1 MTGIR
6 LDYVAL
12 LVLFLVNVGLPFVVD
27 LVTKRFAATPVKA
40 FTLLVLQ
47 LVASMVV
54 GFGATHNQGGVFDWS
69 AAVQGFI
76 VSVIFGAATTFKLHN
91 LNLIG
96 AQGPVAKTLPG
107 GLGQVDRTKTV
118 DATFV
123 DGLPGKH
130 EAP

>member
-27 LVTKRFAATPVKA
+27 LVVKRFAATPAKA
-40 FTLLVLQ
+40 FVLLVLQ
-47 LVASMVV
+47 LFAGVVV

-107 GLGQVDRTKTV
+107 GLGQVDRAKTV
-118 DATFV
+118 DPGLV
-123 DGLPGKH
+123 DGLPGRH